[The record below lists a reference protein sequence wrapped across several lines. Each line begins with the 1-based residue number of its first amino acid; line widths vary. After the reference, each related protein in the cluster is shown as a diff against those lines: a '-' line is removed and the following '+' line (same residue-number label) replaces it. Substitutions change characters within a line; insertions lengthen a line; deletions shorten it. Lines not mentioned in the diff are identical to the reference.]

1 LEKKKKEMRQF
12 QNDEKWEA
20 GQLTDK
26 LEAKRAM
33 SKADWECWKKL
44 EGAAVQNSRLEK
56 KLLFVPRTQKK
67 SGEPAA
73 PLIRRR

>member
-1 LEKKKKEMRQF
+1 MRQF

-56 KLLFVPRTQKK
+56 KLLFVPRTQKNQA
-67 SGEPAA
+67 SLPR
-73 PLIRRR
+73 P